1 MPGADND
8 SADVQM
14 LDISQP
20 YDMTAHIEVDED
32 EE

>member
-1 MPGADND
+1 MVADESELEDYELLNR
-8 SADVQM
+8 S
-14 LDISQP
+14 SP